1 MAQATEIVN
10 KFGTMT
16 GWNSLSTNMMFRD
29 IEAYTKISYD
39 DTVEKENWYG
49 KGKMPQGRTE
59 KNYKAGC
66 KIQLAKEEMDLLK
79 RSLPRGTR
87 IQEIAPFNITCSYER
102 KDGTVTTDVINN
114 CEFTD
119 QAVEVQQGDG
129 SIEYEYTLIIS
140 HIDWDV

>member
-16 GWNSLSTNMMFRD
+16 GWNSLTANMMFRD
-29 IEAYTKISYD
+29 MEGITKISYD
-39 DTVEKENWYG
+39 DNIKKENFYG
-49 KGKMPQGRTE
+49 KGRMPIGRTE
-59 KNYKAGC
+59 GNYEAGC
-66 KIQLAKEEMDLLK
+66 KIQLTKEEMDLLK
-79 RSLPRGTR
+79 KSLPRGTR
-87 IQEIAPFNITCSYER
+87 IQDIAPFNITCSYER

-119 QAVEVQQGDG
+119 QAVEVAQGDG
-129 SIEYEYTLIIS
+129 SIEYEYTLLPS